1 MDEEKLISDLEAK
14 ILTPDPP
21 PVVAAGVAA
30 VESAIDV
37 ALRPGMPLSTLI
49 KIVRKAP
56 LQSIA
61 VAFLLG
67 MAVARRR

>member
-21 PVVAAGVAA
+21 PAVAAGIATVEKVIDAA
-30 VESAIDV
+30 V
-37 ALRPGMPLSTLI
+37 RPGMPLDTLI

-67 MAVARRR
+67 MAVARR